1 MINIKV
7 NELQQATSNDIK
19 HLVVENGNLKITDPP
34 KSNGGGMKIVNHGTS
49 DTTFALK
56 PNEKHIWG
64 DITKLELTLTPP
76 QDNSIVNEYVFQFNC
91 INPVINLILPASVLF
106 LDDYRPDFQAGSTY
120 IGSIIDNNLVLS
132 NFENPSYL

>member
-19 HLVVENGNLKITDPP
+19 HLVVENGNLKIADPP
-34 KSNGGGMKIVNHGTS
+34 KGGMKIVNHGTS

-64 DITKLELTLTPP
+64 NITKLELTLTPP
-76 QDNSIVNEYVFQFNC
+76 
-91 INPVINLILPASVLF
+91 P
-106 LDDYRPDFQAGSTY
+106 R
-120 IGSIIDNNLVLS
+120 
-132 NFENPSYL
+132 

>member
-34 KSNGGGMKIVNHGTS
+34 KSGGGMKIVNHGTS

-76 QDNSIVNEYVFQFNC
+76 PRYFNSK
-91 INPVINLILPASVLF
+91 
-106 LDDYRPDFQAGSTY
+106 
-120 IGSIIDNNLVLS
+120 
-132 NFENPSYL
+132 

>member
-64 DITKLELTLTPP
+64 EVAKLELTLEPP
-76 QDNSIVNEYVFQFNC
+76 TDNSIVNEYVFQFSTGHQYT
-91 INPVINLILPASVLF
+91 NLILPISIKPLNG
-106 LDDYRPDFQAGSTY
+106 YMPNIEAGQIYT
-120 IGSIIDNNLVLS
+120 GSIIDNMLVLA
-132 NFENPSYL
+132 NFNE